1 MSSGTNIS
9 KIVSTS
15 IHSIFNQ
22 ELRNSCTEKYHRVM
36 GGYELVSRPCICRMT
51 REIAERFRKLPQL
64 FSADSVGNLPVI
76 IPCRKRLQN

>member
-1 MSSGTNIS
+1 
-9 KIVSTS
+9 
-15 IHSIFNQ
+15 
-22 ELRNSCTEKYHRVM
+22 M

-64 FSADSVGNLPVI
+64 FSAGSVENLPVI